1 MSVDILSIHIE
12 FYRLLSVFSEN
23 CSSIEEFKLDSLT
36 QKCSPKRAFEL
47 KERLD
52 RKKYRQSKVSKGLK
66 SGNINSFHRILFF
79 FRNFSIF
86 LGFNMADPGSSRY
99 PSRGTSNQASKINST
114 ESTVGPNS
122 SLGEDSVKVIGTRD
136 ALVTEFHQADFD
148 GKSLNDYIVIS

>member
-1 MSVDILSIHIE
+1 MSIDILSFHIE

-23 CSSIEEFKLDSLT
+23 CSSVEEFKLDSLT

-66 SGNINSFHRILFF
+66 SGNIISFHRILSF

-86 LGFNMADPGSSRY
+86 LGFNMADSGSSRY
-99 PSRGTSNQASKINST
+99 PTRGLFNQTVKANTTK
-114 ESTVGPNS
+114 STVGPNTS
-122 SLGEDSVKVIGTRD
+122 VEEGSVKTVGNRD
-136 ALVTEFHQADFD
+136 ALMKEFDQALSD
-148 GKSLNDYIVIS
+148 GKSFE

>member
-23 CSSIEEFKLDSLT
+23 CSSTEEFKLDSLT

-66 SGNINSFHRILFF
+66 SGNINLFHRIMSF

-86 LGFNMADPGSSRY
+86 LGINMADPGSSRY

-114 ESTVGPNS
+114 KSTVGPNS
-122 SLGEDSVKVIGTRD
+122 SLGEDSVKVIGNRD

>member
-66 SGNINSFHRILFF
+66 SGNINLFHRIMSF

-86 LGFNMADPGSSRY
+86 LGINMADPGSSRY

-122 SLGEDSVKVIGTRD
+122 SLGEDSVKVIGNRD